1 MSMIDAPITVDGKE
15 YQWILSCI
23 DVCSRYLLLRPL
35 YSKDTAVVSEQL
47 LQIFADLGTP
57 SVIQSDR
64 GSEFMGAVERVA
76 KLLQVKMVHS
86 SVRHPQSQGKQGY
99 KRKRDWKRP
108 PTPCVK
114 RLTSGEALRVMIS
127 RSRIFLL

>member
-1 MSMIDAPITVDGKE
+1 MIDAPITVDGKE
-15 YQWILSCI
+15 YQWIYHVSMCAHVI
-23 DVCSRYLLLRPL
+23 CYFAYAL

-47 LQIFADLGTP
+47 LHIFFDFGTP

-86 SVRHPQSQGKQGY
+86 SVRHPQSQGKVLY
-99 KRKRDWKRP
+99 
-108 PTPCVK
+108 
-114 RLTSGEALRVMIS
+114 
-127 RSRIFLL
+127 